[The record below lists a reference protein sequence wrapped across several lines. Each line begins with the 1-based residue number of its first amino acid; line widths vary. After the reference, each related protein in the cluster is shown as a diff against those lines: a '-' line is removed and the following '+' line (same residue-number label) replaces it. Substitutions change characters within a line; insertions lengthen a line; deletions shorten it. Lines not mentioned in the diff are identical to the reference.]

1 MEDWS
6 KYYFTDIPFKEAS
19 FLQPELDDYRLNG
32 KIFNMFGVE
41 EAYNN
46 LLDLIR
52 LERSIC
58 YVRSDDM
65 SRGTGKSALMARAY
79 WMLVESKEESKRFFP
94 VWVSVHDFRTINQL
108 MGRVVDT
115 LVFAGVIDV
124 VKDALG
130 VVNYKNVDA
139 FLGRKK
145 RQRIP
150 SEIGALKSILELPNE
165 KLAWKYI
172 NIRRTYPTI
181 GSVELFSDLMIMF
194 GLADTRRV
202 LIFIDQ
208 FEEYAEYQR
217 GQRLIQL
224 GQDIKDLYRCMSTCG
239 NLSFI
244 VTMHPNTQRDF
255 ESRASEI
262 IKTYGEIME
271 NATTVPMLQPNHL
284 VEIAMAYIRFYRS
297 KDFPK
302 GLDEKYPFTREV
314 MGYVAE
320 NSRNN
325 PRIMIRILGNLLREA
340 KLSGT
345 KEITFKFIKTPKIH
359 ARVGL
364 GALPQDV

>member
-6 KYYFTDIPFKEAS
+6 KYYFTDIPFKEAP

-32 KIFNMFGVE
+32 KIFSMFGME
-41 EAYNN
+41 EAYED

-52 LERSIC
+52 LRRSIC
-58 YVRSDDM
+58 YARSDDM
-65 SRGTGKSALMARAY
+65 SRGTGKSALMAKVY
-79 WMLVESKEESKRFFP
+79 WDLVESDEESKHFYP
-94 VWVSVHDFRTINQL
+94 VWVSVHDFRTIKQL

-124 VKDALG
+124 IKDALG
-130 VVNYKNVDA
+130 VINYKSVDE

-145 RQRIP
+145 IQRIP
-150 SEIGALKSILELPNE
+150 SEIGALRSILELPNE

-172 NIRRTYPTI
+172 NIRRTYPAI
-181 GSVELFSDLMIMF
+181 GNVELLSDFMIMF

-202 LIFIDQ
+202 LVFIDQ

-217 GQRLIQL
+217 GQRLVQL

-255 ESRASEI
+255 ESRAGEI

-271 NATTVPMLQPNHL
+271 NAATVPMLEPRHL
-284 VEIAMAYIRFYRS
+284 VRIAMEYINHYRS

-302 GLDEKYPFTREV
+302 NFDEEYPFAREV
-314 MGYVAE
+314 LNYVAE
-320 NSRNN
+320 NSKNN
-325 PRIMIRILGNLLREA
+325 PRNMIRFLGNLLREA
-340 KLSGT
+340 KLSGA
-345 KEITFKFIKTPKIH
+345 KNISLRFVKTPKIH
-359 ARVGL
+359 TRVGL
-364 GALPQDV
+364 GAVPKDA